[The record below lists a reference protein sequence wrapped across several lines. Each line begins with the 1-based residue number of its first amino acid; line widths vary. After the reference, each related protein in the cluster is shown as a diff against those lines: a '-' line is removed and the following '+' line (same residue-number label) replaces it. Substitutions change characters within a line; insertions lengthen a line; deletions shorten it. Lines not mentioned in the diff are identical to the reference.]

1 MIKTCK
7 DANATEIHAFMNEK
21 YKTFK
26 ALWTTYDDA
35 HICLGV
41 ALSISLLMVAINL
54 SIGTKESKIPMGLV
68 VMSLVESIVTKVVAF
83 FVFVVFVVRTLM
95 RVSKILKEQSNNPK
109 LSIVDLSAVMTIST
123 LIVVP
128 FADSFT

>member
-1 MIKTCK
+1 
-7 DANATEIHAFMNEK
+7 
-21 YKTFK
+21 
-26 ALWTTYDDA
+26 
-35 HICLGV
+35 
-41 ALSISLLMVAINL
+41 MVAINL
-54 SIGTKESKIPMGLV
+54 SIGTAESKIPMGLV

-123 LIVVP
+123 LIIVP